1 MSLSDGWSV
10 VAKKDKKRKTNGRLR
25 VSNAATVRNMTGDI
39 GYSSIDHVES
49 EVDAF
54 TDADK
59 ELCKQKI
66 HGLVD
71 KLRHTDFYG
80 KLVDVLKDNVFKD
93 IVCYGVGSFAT
104 GSAPMWQ
111 FACILELRDSLAVE
125 NVYYYDPCT
134 TALELELLK
143 VFKIRVISENERGL
157 RPVSVPTFFYMP
169 HCAQF
174 LYNNV
179 LVSNWKSLDMMVM
192 FGNSL
197 HQYDGKPGRP
207 LLKAIEMLL
216 PFVGE
221 EVLDCS
227 KRDLQEHFQ
236 LEYAFNDCRVLRV
249 EMASDFELSALPP
262 VESHQIEN
270 DLEVI

>member
-1 MSLSDGWSV
+1 MSNTDGWSV
-10 VAKKDKKRKTNGRLR
+10 VSKKDRKRTTNGRRSNVTTSNYMTVAKGTPPVIDR
-25 VSNAATVRNMTGDI
+25 VDFEENDV
-39 GYSSIDHVES
+39 
-49 EVDAF
+49 

-59 ELCKQKI
+59 ELVKRKI
-66 HGLVD
+66 HNLVD
-71 KLRHTDFYG
+71 KLRRTDFYG
-80 KLVDVLKDNVFKD
+80 KLMDVLKETVVED

-104 GSAPMWQ
+104 GAAPMWQ
-111 FACILELRDSLAVE
+111 FACILKLRELLAVRD
-125 NVYYYDPCT
+125 VYYYDPCT

-143 VFKIRVISENERGL
+143 DFKIQFIAENERGL
-157 RPVSVPTFFYMP
+157 RNVSVPTLFYMP

-179 LVSNWKSLDMMVM
+179 LVSNWKSLDMIVM

-197 HQYDGKPGRP
+197 HEYDGKHGRP

-216 PFVGE
+216 PFLGE
-221 EVLDCS
+221 EALDCS
-227 KRDLQEHFQ
+227 KWDLQEHYQ
-236 LEYAFNDCRVLRV
+236 LEYAFNDCRLVRV
-249 EMASDFELSALPP
+249 KMARDFELSPLPP